1 MTATVTFKGD
11 EELMNV
17 LAMTGYKPHELG
29 LFSDQHPGI
38 SIIKYALKKRLTSYI
53 EEGTRWF
60 IASGQP
66 GVELWASETILELKE
81 SFPDIQLGILTP
93 FLEQET
99 RWPESAQ
106 SRYHELLSQAD
117 FVDSITKRPYENPS
131 QLRLKNEFII
141 QKSDGLL
148 ALYDEEKSGT
158 PDFYLKPARMRQE
171 QDGYPIYI
179 INRYD
184 LEAAEEEIRSLA
196 PESWE

>member
-1 MTATVTFKGD
+1 MACLV
-11 EELMNV
+11 NV

-38 SIIKYALKKRLTSYI
+38 PIIKYALRKRLTAYI

-66 GVELWASETILELKE
+66 GVELWASEVILELRNE
-81 SFPDIQLGILTP
+81 FPEIQLGILTP
-93 FLEQET
+93 FLEQEA

-106 SRYHELLSQAD
+106 ARYHELLTQAD

-148 ALYDEEKSGT
+148 VLYDEEKSGT
-158 PDFYLKPARMRQE
+158 PDFYLKPARNRQE
-171 QDGYPIYI
+171 HDGYPIYI

-184 LEAAEEEIRSLA
+184 LEAAEEEIRSQA